1 MKIVDITRE
10 LFGAPVYPGDPKP
23 ELEPV
28 RRIGDGDICNLSV
41 LHACLH
47 NGTHLDAPRHFLA
60 DGDDAAQVPLDAVI
74 GECSVVS
81 WDGVLTGADAE
92 RLQPSLRERVLFKG
106 QVEITESAAFVLSD
120 CQVRLV
126 GVEAQTVGNAAVQE
140 AYAGAEYYGC
150 DVPAVVCPT
159 MFTASARELAESTG
173 VELWDGERL
182 SHMMRVSGR
191 RPHHDPRRDD
201 EL

>member
-1 MKIVDITRE
+1 MKIMDITRE

-28 RRIGDGDICNLSV
+28 RRIGDGDSCNLSV

-126 GVEAQTVGNAAVQE
+126 GVEAQTVGNAAVHRQLL
-140 AYAGAEYYGC
+140 GG
-150 DVPAVVCPT
+150 DVFLLEGVDLHAV
-159 MFTASARELAESTG
+159 S
-173 VELWDGERL
+173 DGIYFLFAAPLKIKDADGTPVRALLLERNKKI
-182 SHMMRVSGR
+182 
-191 RPHHDPRRDD
+191 
-201 EL
+201 